1 MLYIYIY
8 IYNLYIY
15 IIFFWLGLFL
25 IQSHTMVAGPSPCT
39 KTRREGGAATSA
51 CVRAARRRPG
61 RAACILPSAGL
72 PGAARG
78 RGGGETRGEDPL
90 CPADLASRSAETW
103 GSFSQRRR
111 PGWRGR
117 RAGGWPGPLP
127 SHGARWGAA
136 LGAGG
141 LRDRRAVSRPPQTAG
156 LRAVFSRLGSAP
168 TLLLTM

>member
-1 MLYIYIY
+1 MLYIY

-51 CVRAARRRPG
+51 CVWAPRRRPG
-61 RAACILPSAGL
+61 TAACVLPSAGL

-78 RGGGETRGEDPL
+78 RGGGETRGGT
-90 CPADLASRSAETW
+90 RSVQEIWLHGA
-103 GSFSQRRR
+103 QR
-111 PGWRGR
+111 PGGASAKGNGQ
-117 RAGGWPGPLP
+117 AGVGDGPLP

-136 LGAGG
+136 LGAGASGTAELSPGPHRQRVSG
-141 LRDRRAVSRPPQTAG
+141 LFSPGWGLLPPS
-156 LRAVFSRLGSAP
+156 F
-168 TLLLTM
+168 